1 MSSEIEHAERLAE
14 IDQKRDR
21 RYDRCGGSVTLNILV
36 RQVLLIRGHD
46 RLRLDPVPEQ

>member
-1 MSSEIEHAERLAE
+1 MNSEIQHEERLVE
-14 IDQKRDR
+14 IDEKRDR
-21 RYDRCGGSVTLNILV
+21 GMTNGGGSVTLNILV